1 MHMCKLCVL
10 PFYICP
16 CVWYAVQEFLE
27 KSNTKFGTNQNRG
40 QRKELAQAEFPDL
53 YDRFVQQGIF
63 KEHIVDG
70 QVYVSRHEVLVG
82 EVDAAKTG
90 CRLTKSKKATRDEF
104 AAVENVMKHLKFS
117 LQLKPNHAH
126 LSGEDLPDYV
136 WEKVSVAIDYLK
148 KQEMSVVAVV
158 GKDGTGAPLC
168 VVHVSQ
174 LHILTL
180 TFTYTY
186 TS

>member
-1 MHMCKLCVL
+1 MRCRSFWKK
-10 PFYICP
+10 P
-16 CVWYAVQEFLE
+16 
-27 KSNTKFGTNQNRG
+27 NTKFGKNQNRG
-40 QRKELAQAEFPDL
+40 QRKELAKAEYPES

-104 AAVENVMKHLKFS
+104 AAVESVMKHLKFS

-126 LSGEDLPDYV
+126 LCGEDLPGYV

-148 KQEMSVVAVV
+148 KQEASVVALV
-158 GKDGTGAPLC
+158 GKTGTGTPFC
-168 VVHVSQ
+168 VVHASQ

-180 TFTYTY
+180 AFTYTY